1 MFPSRL
7 GQYKNRMSLEGTW
20 MKKQLV
26 LGCFAA
32 ILFAGCAKENPK
44 EIEVKLYN
52 ASGDQVG
59 TAKVAQQSSGVKIS
73 IKAEGLTPGVHG
85 VHIHEVGQC
94 QAPDF
99 ISAGDHFNPNKKKH
113 GLLHPK
119 GFENGDLPNVIA
131 DGEGKIKADIM
142 APQVALKEGKT
153 TMNRKDGASLIITE
167 NADDGMTQPAGNS
180 GKRIVCGVIVK
191 KASDLKKEKEKGK

>member
-1 MFPSRL
+1 
-7 GQYKNRMSLEGTW
+7 

-131 DGEGKIKADIM
+131 DGEGKIKVDIT

>member
-7 GQYKNRMSLEGTW
+7 GQYKSRMSLEGIR

-44 EIEVKLYN
+44 EIDVKLYN
-52 ASGDQVG
+52 ASGDNVG
-59 TAKVAQQSSGVKIS
+59 TAKVTQQSSGVKIS
-73 IKAEGLTPGVHG
+73 IKAEGLSPGVHG
-85 VHIHEVGQC
+85 LHIHEVGQC

-99 ISAGDHFNPNKKKH
+99 TSAGNHFNPNNKKH
-113 GLLHPK
+113 GLLNPK

-131 DGEGKIKADIM
+131 DGEGKIKVDIT
-142 APQVALKEGKT
+142 APQVSLKEGKT

-180 GKRIVCGVIVK
+180 GKRIACGVIVK
-191 KASDLKKEKEKGK
+191 KASDIKKEKGK